1 MIRPELRA
9 ALWRWRE
16 VLAAGGVVAFGLWA
30 ASFGGLVL
38 VPFGLVAAALGIGLG
53 VQAVRR
59 LRFMQGADAPGI
71 VEVDEAQISYMG
83 PEFGGFV
90 NVPDLIEL
98 RLVRM
103 RGRRLW
109 RFRQSDGQ
117 ALLVPVDAA
126 GAEALFDVFATLPGL
141 DMAAAR
147 QALALRERGH
157 WTSLSAAQQALGA
170 AARPL
175 DDKQHSV
182 QSRYFEVLGRM
193 RINQVVQQERSLVR
207 RDGNQVR
214 MVWRIQSPQM
224 GPLQ

>member
-109 RFRQSDGQ
+109 RFKQSDGQ

-141 DMAAAR
+141 DMTAVLAALEPGVSTSGTGL
-147 QALALRERGH
+147 ALAGEQRLLWQRSGRGM
-157 WTSLSAAQQALGA
+157 T
-170 AARPL
+170 R
-175 DDKQHSV
+175 V
-182 QSRYFEVLGRM
+182 
-193 RINQVVQQERSLVR
+193 
-207 RDGNQVR
+207 
-214 MVWRIQSPQM
+214 
-224 GPLQ
+224 

>member
-16 VLAAGGVVAFGLWA
+16 VLAAGSVVAFGLWA

-141 DMAAAR
+141 DMAAVLAALEPGVPTSGTGL
-147 QALALRERGH
+147 ALAGEQRLLWQRSGRGM
-157 WTSLSAAQQALGA
+157 T
-170 AARPL
+170 R
-175 DDKQHSV
+175 V
-182 QSRYFEVLGRM
+182 
-193 RINQVVQQERSLVR
+193 
-207 RDGNQVR
+207 
-214 MVWRIQSPQM
+214 
-224 GPLQ
+224 